1 MKIGILTFHYSIN
14 YGGVLQA
21 QALYLTLR
29 KLGYD
34 VQIIDYQP
42 EGEQIYKLS
51 ISNLGIRKSDF
62 KKIGTIQYKQI
73 LNRLYT
79 YIKYNKKVVNKFKQ
93 FLSDNCELSPK
104 INQTSIVNLLSN
116 YDAII
121 VGSDQIWNPS
131 QRKKAEYFLD
141 YDEYKGK
148 RISYA
153 ADSTNDQLDV
163 DEIDILKTSL
173 KRFNH
178 ISVRNDHS
186 ASFVNKITLNHPII
200 VNDPTLLIC
209 YPIDNEF
216 VAKEEY
222 ILIYKIGSDI
232 EGGEENIIDYL
243 KSKYECKVY
252 ALVMPNSK
260 FLVNK
265 KVDKIIYDAGPLEW
279 IEYIR
284 NAKFVYTDSF
294 HGCLFSL
301 KFNKNFL
308 AYYTEEL
315 RSSRFKYLARKYG
328 IDAFIISNA
337 NEFFSKK
344 SYEKTPNYAEINAQI
359 DMDNEISIDFIKKSL
374 S

>member
-42 EGEQIYKLS
+42 EGEQIHKLS

>member
-42 EGEQIYKLS
+42 EGEQIHKLS

-200 VNDPTLLIC
+200 VNDPTLLIY
-209 YPIDNEF
+209 YPIYNEF

>member
-42 EGEQIYKLS
+42 EGEQIHKLS

-200 VNDPTLLIC
+200 VNDPTLLIY